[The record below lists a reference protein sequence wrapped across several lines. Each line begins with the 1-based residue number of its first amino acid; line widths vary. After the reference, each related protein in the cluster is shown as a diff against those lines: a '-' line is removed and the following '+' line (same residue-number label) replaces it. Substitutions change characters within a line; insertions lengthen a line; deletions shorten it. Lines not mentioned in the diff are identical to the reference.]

1 MSFPDPLF
9 LSSILSL
16 HSLSS
21 NTAKEVNRV
30 YLLMFIYHNR
40 RANDTSVNFLLWT
53 SIIEPDFRVSLD
65 YRPKSYSLTF
75 SVCYVK
81 IFLAK
86 FDSWLLKFDKS
97 EDTKGV
103 QPFYLQKREYS
114 KGYNRFIEEKKMSL
128 VITFKISPFKN

>member
-81 IFLAK
+81 IL
-86 FDSWLLKFDKS
+86 
-97 EDTKGV
+97 
-103 QPFYLQKREYS
+103 
-114 KGYNRFIEEKKMSL
+114 
-128 VITFKISPFKN
+128 